1 MEALKTQRTKLTED
15 IKELEKQ
22 LLYSSTN
29 SDVFTSVE
37 LFKKLEIAK
46 SILLNLD

>member
-1 MEALKTQRTKLTED
+1 MVTQRTKLTED

-22 LLYSSTN
+22 LFHSSMH

-37 LFKKLEIAK
+37 LYKKLEIAK
-46 SILLNLD
+46 SILLNIN